1 MLHIKKIEDGIDLYK
16 ALGSD
21 LRIQI
26 IKLLLEKGEMNMNE
40 IAGSLGITNGALTS
54 HIKKLEECGLVSVLS
69 EHEGHGNQKLCRVHT
84 DRILID
90 VMPQVPEE
98 NKNLYSVD
106 IPVGQYTD
114 YQVSPTCGI
123 ASRKSLIGEVDDPRY
138 FAHPQRTHAG
148 ILWFSKGYVEYLIPN
163 FLSPHCQVEQ
173 LILSVEI
180 ASEAPGT
187 NNDWPSDIAFFLNE
201 IPIGTWTSPGDFGDV
216 HGLFTPSWW
225 LPFWNQYGLLKTL
238 IVNKNGT
245 FIDGLKISDVAIDQF
260 SLDHRSPLRFK
271 FMVSDSSPHTGG
283 LTLFGK
289 GFGNYNQDI
298 HVVVSYS
305 PD

>member
-1 MLHIKKIEDGIDLYK
+1 MLHIKKIEDGISLYK

-90 VMPQVPEE
+90 VAPQLPEE

-138 FAHPQRTHAG
+138 FAHPQRTGAG
-148 ILWFSKGYVEYLIPN
+148 ILWFSRGYVEYLIPN
-163 FLSPHCQVEQ
+163 FLPAHCQAEQ
-173 LILSVEI
+173 IILSMEI
-180 ASEAPGT
+180 SSEAPGT
-187 NNDWPSDIAFFLNE
+187 NNDWPSDIGFFLNDTFV
-201 IPIGTWTSPGDFGDV
+201 GTWTSPGDFGDV
-216 HGLFTPSWW
+216 HGLFTPGWW
-225 LPFWNQYGLLKTL
+225 LPSWNQYGLLKTL
-238 IVNKNGT
+238 IINRNGT
-245 FIDGLKISDVAIDQF
+245 FIDGRKLSQVSIDQF
-260 SLDHRSPLRFK
+260 SLDCRSMLRFR
-271 FMVSDSSPHTGG
+271 FQVSEDASPAGG

-298 HVVVSYS
+298 HVVVSYT
-305 PD
+305 PA